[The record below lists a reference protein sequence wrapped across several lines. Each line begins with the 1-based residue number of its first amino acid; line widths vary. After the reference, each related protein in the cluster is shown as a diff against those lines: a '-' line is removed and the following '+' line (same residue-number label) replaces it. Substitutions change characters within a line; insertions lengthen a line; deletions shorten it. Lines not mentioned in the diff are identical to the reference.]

1 MSEFNILSI
10 VIVSYKNLK
19 DLVNCLNSIYKYNDI
34 GSRLEIIIIDNSPNR
49 NVYNFI
55 KKEYKEVVI
64 VDNDNNGFGEANNI
78 GAELANGKYLLF
90 LNPDTILIEPLFQF
104 AVNKFE
110 QNNKLGLF
118 GVKLIDENLDSNMSF
133 YFIDKKGII
142 YAQFIKFFNKFNI
155 YIDGL
160 MYTAGADLFVKKD
173 LFFQCGKFDENIFM
187 YNEEPDLVKRIK
199 NEGMKT
205 DFFPKKKIIHLEG
218 KTTKDKSQA
227 LKRRLNSTKYYCDKY
242 DLDFEKYIMKEYRYN
257 ILKSFIFKFIDKERV
272 NILKKYNKII
282 KDLIN

>member
-1 MSEFNILSI
+1 VSEFNILSI
-10 VIVSYKNLK
+10 LIVSYKNLK

>member
-1 MSEFNILSI
+1 MSEPKMLSI

-118 GVKLIDENLDSNMSF
+118 GVKLIDKNLDSNISF

-142 YAQFIKFFNKFNI
+142 YAQFIKFLNKFNI

-160 MYTAGADLFVKKD
+160 MYIAGADLFVRKD
-173 LFFQCGKFDENIFM
+173 LFLQCGKFDENIFM

-205 DFFPKKKIIHLEG
+205 DFFPEKKIIHLEG

-242 DLDFEKYIMKEYRYN
+242 NLDFEKYLIKEYRYN
-257 ILKSFIFKFIDKERV
+257 ILKIFIFKLIDKERA

-282 KDLIN
+282 KDFIN

>member
-1 MSEFNILSI
+1 MLSI

-118 GVKLIDENLDSNMSF
+118 GVKLIDKNLDSNISF

-142 YAQFIKFFNKFNI
+142 YAQFIKFLNKFNI

-160 MYTAGADLFVKKD
+160 MYIAGADLFVRKD
-173 LFFQCGKFDENIFM
+173 LFLQCGKFDENIFM

-205 DFFPKKKIIHLEG
+205 DFFPEKKIIHLEG

-242 DLDFEKYIMKEYRYN
+242 NLDFEKYLIKEYRYN
-257 ILKSFIFKFIDKERV
+257 ILKIFIFKLIDKERA

-282 KDLIN
+282 KDFIN